1 MADRSLEGRQLYKLG
16 KYRQALSEFLKV
28 SDEPLDDPD
37 LSYYLGLCYSKIE
50 EWDDALLYLEQVVNS
65 HDNILRIYQSR
76 MILSYIYTITGRV
89 KLAEFELNKLI
100 EEGFESPQVYSN
112 FSYIYFESGKV
123 EKSVEFLNKA
133 LELDPGN
140 SNALNSIGYILADKS
155 IDIPKALEFCKK
167 AVKEK
172 PENPSY
178 LDSLGW
184 AYFRSGSN
192 DEARHYLSR
201 AFDLSGSNKII
212 AAHLR
217 AVLDEIERIQK
228 NKLNMM

>member
-1 MADRSLEGRQLYKLG
+1 MADRFLEGRQLYKLK

-28 SDEPLDDPD
+28 TDEPLDNPD

-65 HDNILRIYQSR
+65 HDDILRIYQSR

-100 EEGFESPQVYSN
+100 DEGFESPQVYSN
-112 FSYIYFESGKV
+112 YSYIYFESGKV
-123 EKSVEFLNKA
+123 DKSVDFLYKA
-133 LELDPGN
+133 LELDPDN

-155 IDIPKALEFCKK
+155 IDVNKAIEFCKR
-167 AVKEK
+167 AVKDK

-184 AYFRSGSN
+184 AFFRAGRN

-201 AFDLSGSNKII
+201 AFDLSSGNKMI
-212 AAHLR
+212 ASHLR
-217 AVLDEIERIQK
+217 TVLDELERIQK
-228 NKLNMM
+228 KKIEGL

>member
-1 MADRSLEGRQLYKLG
+1 MADRFLEGRQLYKLG
-16 KYRQALSEFLKV
+16 KFRQALSEFLKV
-28 SDEPLDDPD
+28 SDEPLDNAD

-112 FSYIYFESGKV
+112 YSYIYFESGKV
-123 EKSVEFLNKA
+123 EKSVEFLYKA
-133 LELDPGN
+133 LDLDPDN
-140 SNALNSIGYILADKS
+140 SNALNSIGYILSDKS
-155 IDIPKALEFCKK
+155 IDINKGLEFCKR

-184 AYFRSGSN
+184 AFFRARRN

-201 AFDLSGSNKII
+201 AFDLSNNNKTI
-212 AAHLR
+212 AIHLR

-228 NKLNMM
+228 KKLDMM